1 MARGCNWCKRLNEK
15 ETEMTEEIIQRSDAW
30 HEIRLGKATASRIA
44 DIIAKTKSGYST
56 SRDNYMA
63 QLVCERL
70 TGQKGE
76 SFTNAAMQHGTDT
89 EPLARSAYEAFAD
102 VMVEEV
108 GFVQHPKIEMAGA
121 SPDGLVG
128 LFGMLEIK
136 CPNTATHIEALLT
149 ETVPTKYIT
158 QMQWQMA
165 CAQRQWCDYVSYD
178 PRIRADLQLFVKR
191 VEFDATYVA
200 MLEEE
205 VIKFL
210 KELDI
215 KVNKLNNLKVKK

>member
-1 MARGCNWCKRLNEK
+1 
-15 ETEMTEEIIQRSDAW
+15 MTEEIIQGSEAW
-30 HEIRLGKATASRIA
+30 FEARLGKVTASRVA
-44 DIIAKTKSGYST
+44 DVIAKTKSGYST

-63 QLVCERL
+63 QLICERL

-89 EPLARSAYEAFAD
+89 EPLARSAYEAHAD

-136 CPNTATHIEALLT
+136 CPNTATHIDTLLSQ
-149 ETVPTKYIT
+149 TVPTKYIT
-158 QMQWQMA
+158 QMQWQMR
-165 CAQRQWCDYVSYD
+165 CCERQWCDYCSFD
-178 PRIRADLQLFVKR
+178 PRLPQDLQLFVKR
-191 VEFDATYVA
+191 VEFDAAYVTT
-200 MLEEE
+200 LEEE
-205 VIKFL
+205 VNLFL
-210 KELDI
+210 KELDDKVSKLL
-215 KVNKLNNLKVKK
+215 KVNK

>member
-1 MARGCNWCKRLNEK
+1 MDNSHDV
-15 ETEMTEEIIQRSDAW
+15 IQKSPEWFAA
-30 HEIRLGKATASRIA
+30 RLGKVTASRVA
-44 DIIAKTKSGYST
+44 DVIAKTKSGYST

-70 TGQKGE
+70 TGKQGE
-76 SFTNAAMQHGTDT
+76 SFTNSAMQWGTET
-89 EPLARSAYEAFAD
+89 EPLARSAYEASTD
-102 VMVEEV
+102 IMVEEI
-108 GFVQHPKIEMAGA
+108 GFVLHPKIEQAGA

-165 CAQRQWCDYVSYD
+165 CAQRQWCDYVSFD
-178 PRIRADLQLFVKR
+178 PRIRQDLQLFVKR
-191 VEFDATYVA
+191 VEFDASYVA

-205 VIKFL
+205 VIQFL

-215 KVNKLNNLKVKK
+215 KVNKLNNLKAKK

>member
-1 MARGCNWCKRLNEK
+1 
-15 ETEMTEEIIQRSDAW
+15 MTEEIIQRSDAW

-63 QLVCERL
+63 QLICERL

-76 SFTNAAMQHGTDT
+76 SFTNAAMTHGVET

-108 GFVQHPKIEMAGA
+108 GFIQHPKIEMAGA

-136 CPNTATHIEALLT
+136 CPNTATHIDTLLT
-149 ETVPTKYIT
+149 QTVPGKYIT
-158 QMQWQMA
+158 QMQWQMR
-165 CAQRQWCDYVSYD
+165 CCERQWCEFVSFD
-178 PRIRADLQLFVKR
+178 PRLPQDLQLFVKR
-191 VEFDATYVA
+191 VEFDPEYVA
-200 MLEEE
+200 MLEKE
-205 VIKFL
+205 VIQFL
-210 KELDI
+210 AELDD
-215 KVNKLNNLKVKK
+215 KVNKLTNLKVKNV

>member
-1 MARGCNWCKRLNEK
+1 
-15 ETEMTEEIIQRSDAW
+15 MTEQIIQGSDAW
-30 HEIRLGKATASRIA
+30 FEARLGRVTASRVA
-44 DIIAKTKSGYST
+44 DVIAKTKTGYSA

-89 EPLARSAYEAFAD
+89 EPLARSAYEAHAD
-102 VMVEEV
+102 LMVEEI

-136 CPNTATHIEALLT
+136 CPNTATHIDTLLT
-149 ETVPTKYIT
+149 QSVPTKYIT
-158 QMQWQMA
+158 QMQWQMR
-165 CAQRQWCDYVSYD
+165 CCERQWCDFVSFD
-178 PRIRADLQLFVKR
+178 PRLPQELQLFVKR
-191 VEFDATYVA
+191 VEFDPEYVA
-200 MLEEE
+200 MLEKE
-205 VIKFL
+205 VTQFL
-210 KELDI
+210 AELDT
-215 KVNKLNNLKVKK
+215 KVSKLNNLKVKNV